1 MCQVFGL
8 ILGLGFQGLSA
19 EVGLESAGC
28 HLTSATRDTAKF
40 AGQLMGSAACIGIAP
55 FMA

>member
-1 MCQVFGL
+1 MSGLGL

-55 FMA
+55 FMP